1 METITIQLPIE
12 NLEID
17 SKTGNLIIN
26 INGDALKGLMGKD
39 DKVVEKG
46 GRKYKKSRFSVFMEW
61 MIDKLLSKGKK
72 RSAEAYQTTLNSFM
86 AFRNNEDIYLYEI
99 KAPLIERY
107 QAWLKRKGVTLN
119 TISFYMRI
127 MRTAYNNAVEY
138 NLTSDMHPFRKVY
151 TGIAKTTK
159 RSVTLEVMKEIRH
172 FATDDPNIAFARDM
186 FLFSFY
192 TRGMSFVD
200 MSYLKTTDIVDG
212 MLHYA
217 RKKTGQEIDIEWT
230 TELQE
235 IVDRNP
241 SCNEPYLLPIIKKSN
256 GKERNQKRYKQ
267 TVVNENLKK
276 ISKALQLKEPLTMY
290 VARHTWASLARDTG
304 IPLKTISLAMGH
316 ESEKTTQIYLKNLD
330 VNAVDRANRE
340 IITLVNT

>member
-276 ISKALQLKEPLTMY
+276 ISKTLQLKEPLTMY

-330 VNAVDRANRE
+330 VNAVDRANRK
-340 IITLVNT
+340 IINLINT

>member
-276 ISKALQLKEPLTMY
+276 ISKTLQLKEPLTMY

-340 IITLVNT
+340 IINLINT

>member
-235 IVDRNP
+235 IVDKNP

-330 VNAVDRANRE
+330 VNAVDRANRK
-340 IITLVNT
+340 IINLINT

>member
-172 FATDDPNIAFARDM
+172 FATEDPNIAFARDM

-340 IITLVNT
+340 IINLINT

>member
-159 RSVTLEVMKEIRH
+159 RSVTLEEMKEIRH

-330 VNAVDRANRE
+330 VNAVDRANRK
-340 IITLVNT
+340 IINLINT

>member
-127 MRTAYNNAVEY
+127 MRTAYNKAVEY

-340 IITLVNT
+340 IINLINT

>member
-330 VNAVDRANRE
+330 VNAVDRANRK
-340 IITLVNT
+340 IINLINT

>member
-1 METITIQLPIE
+1 
-12 NLEID
+12 
-17 SKTGNLIIN
+17 
-26 INGDALKGLMGKD
+26 
-39 DKVVEKG
+39 
-46 GRKYKKSRFSVFMEW
+46 
-61 MIDKLLSKGKK
+61 
-72 RSAEAYQTTLNSFM
+72 
-86 AFRNNEDIYLYEI
+86 
-99 KAPLIERY
+99 
-107 QAWLKRKGVTLN
+107 
-119 TISFYMRI
+119 MRI

-276 ISKALQLKEPLTMY
+276 ISKTPQLKEPLTMY

-330 VNAVDRANRE
+330 VNAVDRANR
-340 IITLVNT
+340 

>member
-1 METITIQLPIE
+1 METITIQIPIE

-276 ISKALQLKEPLTMY
+276 ISKTLQLKEPLTMY

-330 VNAVDRANRE
+330 VNAVDRANRK
-340 IITLVNT
+340 IINLINT

>member
-1 METITIQLPIE
+1 METITIHLTID
-12 NLEID
+12 NVEID
-17 SKTGNLIIN
+17 PKAGKLIIN
-26 INGDALKGLMGKD
+26 INGEALQGLIGKTD
-39 DKVVEKG
+39 STAEKDG
-46 GRKYKKSRFSVFMEW
+46 KKYRKSRFSVFMEW
-61 MIDKLLSKGKK
+61 LIDKMLAKGKK
-72 RSAEAYQTTLNSFM
+72 RSAEAYQATLNSFM

-99 KAPLIERY
+99 KAPLMERY
-107 QAWLKRKGVTLN
+107 QAWLKRKGLTMN

-127 MRTAYNNAVEY
+127 LRTAYNNAVEY
-138 NLTSDMHPFRKVY
+138 NITSNMHPFRKVY

-172 FATDDPNIAFARDM
+172 FNTDDDAVAFARDM

-200 MSYLKTTDIVDG
+200 MSYLRKTDLVDG

-217 RKKTGQEIDIEWT
+217 RKKTGQKIDIEWT
-230 TELQE
+230 EELQE

-241 SCNEPYLLPIIKKSN
+241 SYNDVYLLPIIKKTN

-267 TVVNENLKK
+267 TLVNQNLKK
-276 ISKALQLKEPLTMY
+276 ISEAIGLKEPLTMY

-304 IPLKTISLAMGH
+304 IALKTISQAMGH

-330 VNAVDRANRE
+330 VSAVDRANRQ
-340 IITLVNT
+340 IINLINQ